1 MIDALLWVGG
11 VAVGLTF
18 GYGIGRRRLEI
29 DDQRVAETIANLRHD
44 VQDRDLQLNA
54 QRISHNAL
62 SSKCEALRYEL
73 QRAEQHAQHPDV
85 GRYGRYRTARGVELR
100 VAILAIAQHWGT
112 EYAIIVPLDLAG
124 AAPYSV
130 RYDAVTLDETP
141 Q

>member
-18 GYGIGRRRLEI
+18 GFGVGRRRLEI
-29 DDQRVAETIANLRHD
+29 DDQRVAKTIANLRHD

-62 SSKCEALRYEL
+62 SSECDALRYAL
-73 QRAEQHAQHPDV
+73 QRAEQNAQHADV

-100 VAILAIAQHWGT
+100 VAILAVATHNNT
-112 EYAIIVPLDLAG
+112 EYAIIVPSDLPG
-124 AAPYSV
+124 ATPYMI
-130 RYDAVTLDETP
+130 RHDAVTVGAE
-141 Q
+141 